1 MGYSRHASLTPSTS
15 AGTNPG
21 SITLASVPAGADLIC
36 WVACR
41 NDTVG
46 TGETVASVASSPSLT
61 WTLVDATDGKVLRT
75 TDDTAGRQGLY
86 AYTARVATAG
96 TYVVTPTLTNAA
108 SNRVVGGLIE
118 MTGMASSSPVDGHD
132 TATAVNADASITAG
146 PTATLT
152 QAEQTAIAV
161 VIGRWWW
168 QFNGAGDGGT
178 APSGWARAAGSSDNA
193 MLPYQVAYREISST
207 TALSAAWTVPAS
219 QGDGG
224 QAVIFTLKKSVG
236 TLRTR
241 IKFKTGSGI
250 DGVTGCTVKLWRGD
264 PDTNYSTTYTGRAAE
279 ASGDVMYTPAPA
291 GAIAGDTL
299 TVVVFKTGSP
309 TIGSEYRSSATVEV
323 TP

>member
-15 AGTNPG
+15 AGSNPG

-41 NDTVG
+41 NDPVTS
-46 TGETVASVASSPSLT
+46 GETVASISSSPSLT
-61 WTLVDATDGKVLRT
+61 WALVDATDGKVLRN
-75 TDDTAGRQGLY
+75 TDDTNGRQGLY
-86 AYTARVATAG
+86 AFHARVASAN

-108 SNRVVGGLIE
+108 NNRVVGGLIE
-118 MTGMASSSPVDGHD
+118 LTGMASSGPIDGHD
-132 TATAVNADASITAG
+132 TATAVNADSTITAG

-152 QAEQTAIAV
+152 QADQTAIAIV
-161 VIGRWWW
+161 LGRWWW
-168 QFNGAGDGGT
+168 QLNGTGDGGT
-178 APSGWARAAGSSDNA
+178 APSGWTRAVGSTDNS

-224 QAVIFTLKKSVG
+224 QALIFTLKKSVG

-241 IKFKTGSGI
+241 VKFKTGSGI
-250 DGVTGCTVKLWRGD
+250 NGVTGITVKLWRGD
-264 PDTNYSTTYTGRAAE
+264 PDTNYSTTYAGRAAE

-291 GAIAGDTL
+291 GAVDGDTL
-299 TVVVFKTGSP
+299 NVVAFKTGSP
-309 TIGSEYRSSATVEV
+309 AYSTEYRTATVEV